1 MVEDGFWSIKGP
13 FRSALEDDEEL
24 EWTTV
29 DGKPTVTIC
38 AVSKII
44 FDYLCQLKAE

>member
-1 MVEDGFWSIKGP
+1 MVEDGLWSIKGP
-13 FRSALEDDEEL
+13 FSSAFIDDEEL
-24 EWTTV
+24 EWIIL

-44 FDYLCQLKAE
+44 SDISES